1 MNPAPDSL
9 LRYPEVRDSVSREEW
24 EQRVNLAAAFR
35 LCAKYKMT
43 DLIYAHLSAKVPGK
57 PGQYLINAYGLFC
70 DEVTASNLV
79 TVNFDDKI
87 VHDPTGLGVNPSGY
101 VVHGG
106 LHKRRPDVQ
115 CVIHVHTMAG
125 GAVSAQ
131 AHGLL
136 NLTQHAMR
144 FHDRVAYS
152 DFAGTATNDDEAER
166 LGRDLGGRKVMIL
179 RNHGLL
185 TCGSQVREAFDLMYH
200 LESAC
205 QMQVGA
211 LAGGNVIVCDPATAE
226 SVAAYFDKPNR
237 VGPTK
242 DWPAMLRMLDRADPS
257 FRD

>member
-1 MNPAPDSL
+1 MNTDNL
-9 LRYPEVRDSVSREEW
+9 LRYPEVKATVSPAEW
-24 EQRVNLAAAFR
+24 QQRVNLAAAFR

-43 DLIYAHLSAKVPGK
+43 DLIYAHLSAKIPGK
-57 PGQYLINAYGLFC
+57 PGQYLINAYGLLF

-87 VHDPTGLGVNPSGY
+87 VHDPTGMGINPSGY

-106 LHKRRPDVQ
+106 LHKIRPDVQ
-115 CVIHVHTMAG
+115 CVMHVHSMAG

-131 AHGLL
+131 KHGLL

-144 FHDRVAYS
+144 FHKRVAYN
-152 DFAGTATNDDEAER
+152 DFGGTATNNDEAVR
-166 LGRDLGGRKVMIL
+166 LGRDLGQHKVMIL

-185 TCGSQVREAFDLMYH
+185 TCGSEVREAFELLHY

-211 LAGGNVIVCDPATAE
+211 LAGGNVIICDDETAE
-226 SVAAYFDKPNR
+226 KVASHFDKPNR

-242 DWPAMLRMLDRADPS
+242 DWPAMLRMLDRMDPS